1 MAITNKMNKPSDRK
15 GLLKLVKILQEENK
29 KLKGYIEGLEKQLI
43 IPVVVGMC
51 CDDIALKNKIRL
63 VDLDRCVK

>member
-1 MAITNKMNKPSDRK
+1 MKKYTITSSEYELMCDKLHS
-15 GLLKLVKILQEENK
+15 LKNENK

-43 IPVVVGMC
+43 IPGVVGMC

-63 VDLDRCVK
+63 VDLDRCAK